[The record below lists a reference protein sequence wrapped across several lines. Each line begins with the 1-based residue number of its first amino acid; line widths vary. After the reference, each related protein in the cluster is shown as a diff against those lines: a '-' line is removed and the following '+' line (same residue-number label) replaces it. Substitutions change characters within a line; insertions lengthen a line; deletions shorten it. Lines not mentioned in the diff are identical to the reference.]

1 MKRTLDALPGNGS
14 AGRARYAAPTELA
27 VGWRGGLTINMAL
40 LTELFTAHPLG
51 TKMRLMCSTLWRFS
65 FFCLFGILL
74 SGCSSP
80 DNLYFH
86 KQALI
91 RYHDSGP
98 YKTQV
103 QRVAAHAISY
113 IRKRA
118 ASGERNLAVV
128 LDVDD
133 TAIST
138 WDRLIRDDF
147 ARKDT
152 MFIAWAMTNPAPAI
166 GPVLEVYHQSRGL
179 GLKVFFITGRRNPLA
194 ERTELTLKAAGY
206 TEYDGIYF
214 RPDSDHQ
221 KSLAPFKTDARRQ
234 IEEKGFK
241 IIANVGDQQS
251 DLTGGYSERTFK
263 VPNPFYY
270 TP

>member
-1 MKRTLDALPGNGS
+1 MRPETPYVVSYRCNWRSGWSALPIH
-14 AGRARYAAPTELA
+14 RER
-27 VGWRGGLTINMAL
+27 
-40 LTELFTAHPLG
+40 F
-51 TKMRLMCSTLWRFS
+51 STLVFS
-65 FFCLFGILL
+65 CVLL
-74 SGCSSP
+74 SGCSTP
-80 DNLYFH
+80 DNLYFQ

-98 YKTQV
+98 YQAQV
-103 QRVAAHAISY
+103 QRVADHAISY

-118 ASGERNLAVV
+118 ASGEKNLAVV

-133 TAIST
+133 TALST

-166 GPVLEVYHQSRGL
+166 APVLDIYRQSRAL
-179 GLKVFFITGRRNPLA
+179 GLRVFFITGRRNALR
-194 ERTELTLKAAGY
+194 ERTELTLKTAGY
-206 TEYDGIYF
+206 TDFDGIYF
-214 RPDSDHQ
+214 RPESDHQ

-234 IEEKGFK
+234 ITEQGYK
-241 IIANVGDQQS
+241 IVVNVGDQQS
-251 DLTGGYSERTFK
+251 DLAGGYAERAFK